1 MTNNDFRIMAAQQK
15 LDHSIEAVAFWAGH
29 PVNLKA
35 AKKAMKR
42 NRRALAKLA
51 KAAR

>member
-15 LDHSIEAVAFWAGH
+15 LGRSIDAVDFWAGH

-35 AKKAMKR
+35 AMKAMKR
-42 NRRALAKLA
+42 NRKALAKLM